1 MLCILTI
8 SPAFAS
14 SLTLAEKR
22 VKFQDSKTKISAG
35 FDLLKLGFEYELKPN
50 LGWAF
55 EISHQ
60 QQSDALDIGP
70 IKGELLDVKGLTIK
84 SWRTVSIT
92 PDLSFRASLG
102 MMYFETDYILNKI
115 MTGNQR
121 AIFLPLTIGLR
132 ADIAPRLSISATKE
146 KWLHNYGGRYSAD
159 ATSLSLTITF

>member
-1 MLCILTI
+1 MAFILNSSPTI
-8 SPAFAS
+8 AS
-14 SLTLAEKR
+14 SLTFAEQR
-22 VKFQDSKTKISAG
+22 VKFQDSKTNISAG
-35 FDLLKLGFEYELKPN
+35 FNLLKFAFEHELKPD

-70 IKGELLDVKGLTIK
+70 IKGELLDAKGLTIK

-102 MMYFETDYILNKI
+102 MMYFETDYRLNKI

-121 AIFLPLTIGLR
+121 AIFFPLTIGLR
-132 ADIAPRLSISATKE
+132 ANIAPSLSISATKE
-146 KWLHNYGGRYSAD
+146 KWLQNYGGRYSAD
-159 ATSLSLTITF
+159 ATSLSLTIAF